1 MFMKAFSKLF
11 RPALVVLALI
21 VSAISLHAQN
31 DDTFPDDSLHT
42 GDSLTIDSSA
52 SSADSVFFSG
62 FDNDSGLIEPL
73 EPVTFFQP
81 RSGFFYIG
89 AGVSMT
95 GLEPGS
101 LDPELDGTLLFFNVK
116 GHTLL
121 NGWLLGGEWNW
132 GHIYD
137 LSSGFDDFTFEYGGL
152 LAGYDTKIFY
162 GALTLRGELLLGGG
176 GMEMIKNRPDLG
188 GSAGREILERVRR
201 ENFYAIRPGVSIGYS
216 PIPYTDIRL
225 GVNYLVPVGSGKL
238 DDLKNVTY
246 GLQFAFGV
254 GE

>member
-1 MFMKAFSKLF
+1 MKSFPKLLRPVLIALAF
-11 RPALVVLALI
+11 I
-21 VSAISLHAQN
+21 VSGISLHAQN
-31 DDTFPDDSLHT
+31 DPFTDDSTRLDDT
-42 GDSLTIDSSA
+42 LAIDTSM
-52 SSADSVFFSG
+52 SSADSAFLSG
-62 FDNDSGLIEPL
+62 IEEDSGLFEPL

-89 AGVSMT
+89 AGVSLT
-95 GLEPGS
+95 S
-101 LDPELDGTLLFFNVK
+101 LDPSSLDPDLNGTLLFFNVK

-132 GHIYD
+132 GHVYD
-137 LSSGFDDFTFEYGGL
+137 MTSEFDDVTFEYGGL

-162 GALTLRGELLLGGG
+162 GALTLRGELLLGAG
-176 GMEMIKNRPDLG
+176 GMEMIRNRPDLG

-201 ENFYAIRPGVSIGYS
+201 ENFYAIRPGISIGYA
-216 PIPYTDIRL
+216 PIPFTDIRF

-238 DDLKNVTY
+238 DDLKNLTY

>member
-1 MFMKAFSKLF
+1 MKSFPKLL
-11 RPALVVLALI
+11 RPALVALALI
-21 VSAISLHAQN
+21 ASCISLHAQDDPFTDDSTRI
-31 DDTFPDDSLHT
+31 DDTLAVDTTGSLSDS
-42 GDSLTIDSSA
+42 A
-52 SSADSVFFSG
+52 FFSG
-62 FDNDSGLIEPL
+62 VENDSDLFEPF

-89 AGVSMT
+89 AGVSLT
-95 GLEPGS
+95 S
-101 LDPELDGTLLFFNVK
+101 LDPTSLDPDLAGSLLFFNVK

-121 NGWLLGGEWNW
+121 NGWLFGGEWNW

-137 LSSGFDDFTFEYGGL
+137 IGSEFDDFTFDYGGL

-162 GALTLRGELLLGGG
+162 GALTLRGELLLGAGG
-176 GMEMIKNRPDLG
+176 VEMIKNRPDLG

-201 ENFYAIRPGVSIGYS
+201 QNFYAIRPGISVGYS
-216 PIPYTDIRL
+216 PIPYTDIRI
-225 GVNYLVPVGSGKL
+225 GVNYLFPVGTGKL
-238 DDLKNVTY
+238 DDLRNLTY